1 MFPNVENFIT
11 IYPNTMS
18 EAYQLGY
25 YKAILEK
32 SPENSTA
39 VLSEIGKIF
48 NKENITLDQID

>member
-1 MFPNVENFIT
+1 MFPNIENFIT

-48 NKENITLDQID
+48 NKENITID

>member
-1 MFPNVENFIT
+1 
-11 IYPNTMS
+11 MS

-32 SPENSTA
+32 NPENSTA

-48 NKENITLDQID
+48 SKENITIE